1 MKKHLVLA
9 VVLAALGTS
18 TAAMG
23 SPPTHSGL
31 CVDPGK
37 SDCFATLQAA
47 IDAAPDGAAIEI
59 AAGTF
64 AGGVTI
70 TKSVRLEGVSAGA
83 TVIQGG
89 GPVLRIGQFEG
100 DNGGLQVA
108 INRVTITGGVND
120 DAGFAAG
127 GGIFVPQS
135 AGQAVGATV
144 TIDDSVITGNV
155 VGPKQ
160 TFSSPAPC
168 GSVPFSQCAFASGG
182 GIANGG
188 TLTLTDTRITDNV
201 AGSAGITSG
210 ASGGGIANNKP
221 GTLTLIRS
229 VVSGN
234 AAAVSA
240 PNGRFTDGGGISDTG
255 VVTMRDSL
263 VVDNTSSVAAAVAS
277 FFPFDV
283 EEEAN
288 AGGID
293 LSDGSTATIERS
305 RISRNSVTSTNT
317 AGDVEAESGGI
328 DSDGSLLLVDSS
340 VDHNSA
346 VAAVPPDSGFLTEAD
361 GGGIQ
366 VQGVTILRHS
376 RVGQLDER
384 NGDGARERRRHL
396 QPRRRADARADA
408 GHRQQRHRQRRRRRQ
423 PRRRYRQRPVR
434 WPRTGTDADRQRHRS
449 EQAEGEPGRRFA
461 GRRRLQPRRHQPR
474 PVRHRRSLPA
484 RTNADGG
491 RREQARRLRRLLN
504 KTSTRRA
511 RRGRRRTAAPVELPR
526 DRAAFALTPNLVRFE
541 NQVRA
546 FRPRCSPEAPARL
559 HVPRR
564 APETLLTHR
573 PPGPPCSARP
583 PFAPAQ
589 ARPPR
594 QSRAV
599 RRRTV
604 GRSDGS
610 LSLGP

>member
-376 RVGQLDER
+376 RVGDNSVSSTSE
-384 NGDGARERRRHL
+384 
-396 QPRRRADARADA
+396 
-408 GHRQQRHRQRRRRRQ
+408 
-423 PRRRYRQRPVR
+423 
-434 WPRTGTDADRQRHRS
+434 TGTALGS
-449 EQAEGEPGRRFA
+449 GGGIFNLGAELTLEQTLITGNSATASGVGGVNLGGGIGNVQFGGPAPVLTLTDSVIAANRLKASQDVASQGGGVFNLAVTSLDPFA
-461 GRRRLQPRRHQPR
+461 TGDPFPL
-474 PVRHRRSLPA
+474 A
-484 RTNADGG
+484 RT
-491 RREQARRLRRLLN
+491 
-504 KTSTRRA
+504 
-511 RRGRRRTAAPVELPR
+511 
-526 DRAAFALTPNLVRFE
+526 
-541 NQVRA
+541 
-546 FRPRCSPEAPARL
+546 
-559 HVPRR
+559 
-564 APETLLTHR
+564 
-573 PPGPPCSARP
+573 
-583 PFAPAQ
+583 
-589 ARPPR
+589 
-594 QSRAV
+594 
-599 RRRTV
+599 RTV
-604 GRSDGS
+604 VEGNKPDDCAGC
-610 LSLGP
+610 